1 MKVVL
6 FLALIAPPSTAF
18 AQDVDVIRVLVRDFE
33 TLGGDAAVT
42 TQLQQRITGAISSRS
57 GYAVRSEKDVR
68 ELLSKQVADDPDC
81 TSEACLQAAIKAV
94 EARFAIYGSVGVVG
108 GERVASITLLD
119 GEIARPI
126 GGASATFGSDEE
138 MLEAAGALA
147 GRTFDWE
154 DAPKFT
160 QASFK
165 IPEDKTVKLAVMD
178 MTGLGLDEETSRNL
192 TTVLTGS
199 LKQIQ
204 GADVVSQDDI
214 RSMLELEATRQSLGC
229 TEMSCIAEIGGALGV
244 DRMISG
250 SVGLMGDRYVV
261 SLRLIDPRESKVEA
275 RVTESFVGDESQL
288 LPAVRFSGKRLLGA
302 LGQQQGSLAVSA
314 DTSNASVFIND
325 AESGEL
331 PMEALS
337 GLEPGRYA
345 LRVAKNGYFDWRS
358 DVFIEPGSATP
369 IWVEMTERPDE
380 WYETWWFWSA
390 VGVVAV
396 GAATIIILDQTAIT
410 SSDAGNAGF

>member
-1 MKVVL
+1 
-6 FLALIAPPSTAF
+6 
-18 AQDVDVIRVLVRDFE
+18 
-33 TLGGDAAVT
+33 
-42 TQLQQRITGAISSRS
+42 
-57 GYAVRSEKDVR
+57 
-68 ELLSKQVADDPDC
+68 
-81 TSEACLQAAIKAV
+81 
-94 EARFAIYGSVGVVG
+94 SVGVVG
-108 GERVASITLLD
+108 GERVASVTLLD
-119 GEIARPI
+119 GEIARPV

-138 MLEAAGALA
+138 MLGAAGALA
-147 GRTFDWE
+147 GQTFGWE
-154 DAPKFT
+154 DAPQFV
-160 QASFK
+160 QASFSF
-165 IPEDKTVKLAVMD
+165 PENETLKLAVMD
-178 MTGLGLDEETSRNL
+178 MTGLGLDEETSKNL

-204 GADVVSQDDI
+204 GADVVSQEDI

-229 TEMSCIAEIGGALGV
+229 TEMSCIAEVGGALGV

-261 SLRLIDPRESKVEA
+261 SLRLINPRESKVEA

-302 LGQQQGSLAVSA
+302 LGQQEGSLAVST
-314 DTSNASVFIND
+314 DTSNASLFINE
-325 AESGEL
+325 AETGEL

-358 DVFIEPGSATP
+358 DVFIEPGAATP
-369 IWVEMTERPDE
+369 VWVEMTERPDE

-396 GAATIIILDQTAIT
+396 GAATVIILDQTAIT
-410 SSDAGNAGF
+410 SSDAGNAPF